1 MDHTFTRFY
10 QLGNGGQLV
19 FEQDLEAL
27 ADALGRPSP
36 AFFGVELNDQ
46 PGDELQW
53 LIYADLR
60 GKKGSPTSENIQF
73 VARESNWMNGLV
85 RAMQEALARL
95 CGQNVDKIKNLRFI
109 HYARHDS
116 MGRQMDMPQHRELNH
131 HVEQLDFL
139 LRETIKE
146 LDNARAC
153 LNASASETTSTSSED
168 KE

>member
-1 MDHTFTRFY
+1 MEHTFTKFY
-10 QLGNGGQLV
+10 QLGNGGQLI
-19 FEQDLEAL
+19 FEQDLEEL

-73 VARESNWMNGLV
+73 VARESNWRNGLV

-95 CGQNVDKIKNLRFI
+95 CGQNVNKIKNLRFI
-109 HYARHDS
+109 HHARHDS
-116 MGRQMDMPQHRELNH
+116 RGRQMDMPPHQELKY
-131 HVEQLDFL
+131 HVEQLDFM
-139 LRETIKE
+139 LRETLKE

-153 LNASASETTSTSSED
+153 LNA
-168 KE
+168 KCI